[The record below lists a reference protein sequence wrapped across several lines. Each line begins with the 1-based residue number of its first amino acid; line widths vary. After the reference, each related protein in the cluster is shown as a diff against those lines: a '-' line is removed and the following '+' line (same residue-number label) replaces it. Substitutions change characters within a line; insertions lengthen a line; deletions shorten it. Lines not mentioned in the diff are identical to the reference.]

1 MTNPLACPACGHE
14 RKPTDDGPL
23 SACPSCKVVFSQFQQ
38 AKAMRPREKEPEPRR
53 VAGKPERAPQQL
65 ICTRCRSATNHPA
78 TITKGSFAMEVVL
91 WFLILIPGLIYS
103 TWRLTSRH
111 AGCPTCSSDALIPV
125 ETPTGRALAKSLE
138 GHP

>member
-1 MTNPLACPACGHE
+1 MTNPLACPACGYE
-14 RKPTDDGPL
+14 RQPADDGPL
-23 SACPSCKVVFSQFQQ
+23 SACPSCKVVFAQFQQ
-38 AKAMRPREKEPEPRR
+38 AKATRTREKEPEPRR
-53 VAGKPERAPQQL
+53 VASKTEKAPRQL
-65 ICTRCRSATNHPA
+65 ICTRCGSVTSHPA

-125 ETPTGRALAKSLE
+125 DTPTGRELMNRL
-138 GHP
+138 GGQP